1 MKPNTTQIGN
11 AAERVAEDFYVS
23 EGYRVV
29 ARNFRCARGEIDL
42 ILFHPHQSELL
53 VAEVKGRR
61 IFEPDQAWA
70 SRWHRKKARIHGA
83 LRWFLAQS
91 PEWERR
97 SSGILF
103 EIVYVTQGRVS
114 ERFVDEPFPG

>member
-11 AAERVAEDFYVS
+11 AAERVAENFYVRS
-23 EGYRVV
+23 GYQLV

-53 VAEVKGRR
+53 IVEVKGRR
-61 IFEPDQAWA
+61 TFDTDQAWLP
-70 SRWHRKKARIHGA
+70 RWHRKKARIHGA
-83 LRWFLAQS
+83 LLWFLAQS

-97 SSGILF
+97 SSGTLF